1 MNQNKTALITGASGG
16 IGYELAKLLAKDNYN
31 LVLVAR
37 SEEKLQQLKMDLE
50 TGYKISAKVIT
61 KDLSKMGAV
70 DEICNE
76 LEKEKIAIDILIN
89 NAGFGDFGKF
99 TETNW
104 QKEAEMIQ
112 LNILTLT
119 HLTKLFLKGMIER
132 KSGKILN
139 LASIASFQPCPLMA
153 VYGAT
158 KAYVLSF
165 SEAIANELK
174 GTGVTVT
181 ALCPGPTKT
190 NFFKAAG
197 NEDSKLVKG
206 KKIPTSKEV
215 AKCGYEA
222 MKKGETVVIHGL
234 KNRILASSIRFA
246 PRNLVT
252 KISRKVIGEN

>member
-1 MNQNKTALITGASGG
+1 MGVDLTDPGTSQVI
-16 IGYELAKLLAKDNYN
+16 YN
-31 LVLVAR
+31 WCKKNDYNV
-37 SEEKLQQLKMDLE
+37 
-50 TGYKISAKVIT
+50 T
-61 KDLSKMGAV
+61 
-70 DEICNE
+70 
-76 LEKEKIAIDILIN
+76 ILIN
-89 NAGFGDFGKF
+89 NAGFGNFGEF
-99 TETNW
+99 IETNW

-112 LNILTLT
+112 LNILALT
-119 HLTKLFLKGMIER
+119 HLTKLLLKGMVER

-174 GTGVTVT
+174 GTGITVT

-206 KKIPTSKEV
+206 KKIPASEEV
-215 AKCGYEA
+215 AIYGYEA
-222 MKKGETVVIHGL
+222 MKKEKTVAIHGL
-234 KNRILASSIRFA
+234 KNKVFASSVGFA
-246 PRNLVT
+246 PRNLAT
-252 KISRKVIGEN
+252 KISRKVIGGN